1 MLFVSSK
8 YLLVV
13 FPPEFTWSEK
23 FTKSCKSDIKYGS
36 LSEVPLPFNS
46 SLTIAIIALFILK
59 GPKGPKIKLMA
70 RINNNITN
78 ILLKSL

>member
-1 MLFVSSK
+1 MSMLFVSSK

-13 FPPEFTWSEK
+13 FPPEFTWSAK
-23 FTKSCKSDIKYGS
+23 FVKSSKFSIKYGFKG
-36 LSEVPLPFNS
+36 VPLPFNS

-59 GPKGPKIKLMA
+59 GPKIKLMA

-78 ILLKSL
+78 ILL

>member
-13 FPPEFTWSEK
+13 FPPEFTWSAK
-23 FTKSCKSDIKYGS
+23 FVKSSKFSIKYGFK
-36 LSEVPLPFNS
+36 EVPHPFNS
-46 SLTIAIIALFILK
+46 RLTIAIIALFIL
-59 GPKGPKIKLMA
+59 KGPKIKLMA

>member
-13 FPPEFTWSEK
+13 FPPEFTWSAK
-23 FTKSCKSDIKYGS
+23 FVKSSKFSIKYGFK
-36 LSEVPLPFNS
+36 EVPLPFNS

-70 RINNNITN
+70 RINNNIIN